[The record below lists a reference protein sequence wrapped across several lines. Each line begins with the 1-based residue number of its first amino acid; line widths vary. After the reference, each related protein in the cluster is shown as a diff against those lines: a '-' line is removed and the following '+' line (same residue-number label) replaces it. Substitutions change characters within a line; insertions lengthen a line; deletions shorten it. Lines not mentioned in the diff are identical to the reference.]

1 MVKDSLCVVSI
12 VFTFIQY
19 LDDVFDRADF
29 YFLQTFDEEIFFGLA
44 FTDLQAFTDFTATA

>member
-44 FTDLQAFTDFTATA
+44 FTDL